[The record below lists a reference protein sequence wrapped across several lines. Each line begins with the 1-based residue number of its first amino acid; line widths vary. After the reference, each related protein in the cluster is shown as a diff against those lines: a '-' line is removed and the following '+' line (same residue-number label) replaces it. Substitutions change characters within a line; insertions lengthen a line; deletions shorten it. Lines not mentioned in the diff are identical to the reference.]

1 MSTYRPINP
10 GPIGDGPVES
20 PSDLRTVD
28 WWGVVFTIVVLSAFF
43 SAIMFSWFFLRFGAE
58 SWPPVG
64 TDQPDVVLPSI
75 AAGLL
80 LLSCLPL
87 VVLQLRLKSGSRSR
101 MNLLLAASGLLG
113 LAFLGVQVASFL
125 NLDFGARDHAY
136 GSAFYTITVFVMLL
150 AFAGLYVGAIVQAR
164 AWKGH
169 FNGPRHVALTN
180 LATYWYSIT
189 LMWAIVYVSIY
200 LLPLVD

>member
-1 MSTYRPINP
+1 MSTYRPINTS
-10 GPIGDGPVES
+10 PIGDGPVES
-20 PSDLRTVD
+20 ESDFRTVD

-43 SAIMFSWFFLRFGAE
+43 SAIMFAWFFLRFGAE
-58 SWPPVG
+58 HWPPVG
-64 TDQPDVVLPSI
+64 TDQPDIVLPSI

-87 VVLQLRLKSGSRSR
+87 VVLQLRLRDGGRSR
-101 MNLLLAASGLLG
+101 INLLLAISSLLG

-125 NLDFGARDHAY
+125 ELDFGAGDHAY
-136 GSAFYTITVFVMLL
+136 GSAFYTVTVFVMLL
-150 AFAGLYVGAIVQAR
+150 VFAGLYVGAIVQAR

-180 LATYWYSIT
+180 LATYWYSVMV
-189 LMWAIVYVSIY
+189 MWAIVYVSIY
-200 LLPLVD
+200 LLPLVE